1 MSERLFYKGFTSTP
15 RYSAE
20 DDAFFGLLDVPDAVV
35 IYDSETATGLKQ
47 AFVDAVED
55 YLEMCAENGVEPSG
69 RAMALA

>member
-20 DDAFFGLLDVPDAVV
+20 DDAFYGLLDVPDAVV
-35 IYDSETATGLKQ
+35 IYDSENAAGLKQ
-47 AFVDAVED
+47 AFAEAVDE
-55 YLEMCAENGVEPSG
+55 YLDMCAENGIEPSG

>member
-15 RYSAE
+15 RYSAD
-20 DDAFFGLLDVPDAVV
+20 DDAFFGLLDVSDAVV

-55 YLEMCAENGVEPSG
+55 YLEMRAENGVEPSG